1 MFQQHLAGEDE
12 ADALPIGF
20 GGEEGGEELLLRF
33 SADAPSVIG
42 YLNGGAGRRR
52 GGEDDFSFIVPDTF
66 YRILYDVLQHLCKER
81 CVNLHR
87 QRVRTELQAEADAL
101 WQAKSL

>member
-42 YLNGGAGRRR
+42 YLNGGVGRRW
-52 GGEDDFSFIVPDTF
+52 GGEDDLSFIVSDTF
-66 YRILYDVLQHLCKER
+66 DRILYDVLQHLCKER
-81 CVNLHR
+81 CVNLHW
-87 QRVRTELQAEADAL
+87 QRVRTEL
-101 WQAKSL
+101 